1 MRCFV
6 ALVPARSLVDA
17 LAGWGDE
24 ALGSLEWARPI
35 PRGSLHMTLAF
46 LGEIEADA
54 AGRAGEVVRAI
65 EARQVDVRL
74 EAEVVGVPARRPR
87 VLAFAGRGGE
97 VEGLQDAVAGALADA
112 GVHEPERRPFWP
124 HVSVA
129 RVRRSSLGGGDVS
142 TAIAALPSLGGE
154 ALQPGPA
161 ERLVLYRS
169 HLGAGRARYE
179 ALAEL
184 ALPGG

>member
-1 MRCFV
+1 M
-6 ALVPARSLVDA
+6 LQNRSPD
-17 LAGWGDE
+17 GG
-24 ALGSLEWARPI
+24 I
-35 PRGSLHMTLAF
+35 PRLLDGA
-46 LGEIEADA
+46 
-54 AGRAGEVVRAI
+54 VRPGPI
-65 EARQVDVRL
+65 YDR
-74 EAEVVGVPARRPR
+74 VGAKLIVS
-87 VLAFAGRGGE
+87 
-97 VEGLQDAVAGALADA
+97 AGALLMAV
-112 GVHEPERRPFWP
+112 GVFLL
-124 HVSVA
+124 
-129 RVRRSSLGGGDVS
+129 SLGGGDVR